1 MRQTVLPLPRNYLLS
16 SDMTVWKVGGG
27 RVRSSSRASTAA
39 KQLQSRLALPSP
51 AALTRA
57 TLTPPQPC
65 PPCTPCPP
73 CPPCPPSLG
82 RKPPRKVLQHLSWG
96 ASTRGSHWSWGI
108 LGWHPP
114 NMIKHSLLKPSSSH
128 DTSRKSTWLWYRT
141 TSIYQSIVSS
151 CQRICVLTFPTP
163 TVSIVECE
171 SKMF

>member
-1 MRQTVLPLPRNYLLS
+1 MWQTVLPLPRNDLLS

-65 PPCTPCPP
+65 PPC
-73 CPPCPPSLG
+73 PPSMG
-82 RKPPRKVLQHLSWG
+82 GKPPGKVLQHLSWA

-108 LGWHPP
+108 LGWHHP
-114 NMIKHSLLKPSSSH
+114 NMTKHSLLKPSTSH

-151 CQRICVLTFPTP
+151 CQRICVLTFPGP
-163 TVSIVECE
+163 TVSIVEPE